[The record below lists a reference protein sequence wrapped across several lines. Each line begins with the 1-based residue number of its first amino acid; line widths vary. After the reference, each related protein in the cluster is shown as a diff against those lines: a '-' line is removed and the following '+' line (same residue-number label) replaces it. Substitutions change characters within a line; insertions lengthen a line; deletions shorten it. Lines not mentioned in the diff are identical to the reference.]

1 MQTENLIAADDFCAS
16 HQIEFSFIQSLNK
29 FELIEITTVEE
40 KRFIPESQL
49 QKLEKLVRLHYD
61 LDINLE
67 GIEAITY
74 LLNRVK
80 NMQQEIIELKNKLS
94 VYENDEFN

>member
-1 MQTENLIAADDFCAS
+1 MQTEHLIAADEFCAS

-49 QKLEKLVRLHYD
+49 QQLEKLVRLHYD

-67 GIEAITY
+67 GIDAITH
-74 LLNRVK
+74 LLERMK
-80 NMQQEIIELKNKLS
+80 ALQEENGALKSKLRL
-94 VYENDEFN
+94 YETNE